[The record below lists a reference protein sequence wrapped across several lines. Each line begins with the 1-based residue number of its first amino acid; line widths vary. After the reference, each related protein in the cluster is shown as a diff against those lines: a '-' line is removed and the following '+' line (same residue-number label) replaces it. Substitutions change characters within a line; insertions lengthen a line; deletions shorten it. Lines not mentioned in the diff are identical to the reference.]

1 MTKLL
6 KEVVAD
12 VQALPPDEQDHAAQ
26 ALRVFMRELS
36 DNRDGDV

>member
-12 VQALPPDEQDHAAQ
+12 VGTLPPDEQDRAAQ

-36 DNRDGDV
+36 DDRGGEV